1 MLKIKQRTI
10 SHNLKLQPFT
20 SADLPYIF
28 HLQPEGWPSILPS
41 FEFYTANDFC
51 TPIKYVDANKVVAIG
66 SSILHDGT
74 GWLAHIIV
82 DKDFRNQG
90 IGTLITQSLMEHLHK
105 YDVKTM
111 LLIATPLGEPVYH
124 KLGFEKET
132 VYMFLRDGKTV
143 SPSLNLFS
151 PFQEKHIDNILKLDE
166 LISGERRRKL
176 LEPHFANT
184 LVASDNDDITGFFM
198 PTLGEGFIV
207 ATTPDIGKQF
217 LMIKHSKTNTTSIP
231 IDNQSAIK
239 FLMENGFVEY
249 RKAVR
254 MWYGEKLSW
263 QPDKLFGRIGGN
275 LG

>member
-1 MLKIKQRTI
+1 M
-10 SHNLKLQPFT
+10 KLQPFT
-20 SADLPYIF
+20 SADVPHIF
-28 HLQPEGWPSILPS
+28 HLQPEGWPSIHPP
-41 FEFYTANDFC
+41 FEFYTSSNFC
-51 TPIKYVDANKVVAIG
+51 APIKCVDENKIIGIG
-66 SSILHDGT
+66 SSILHEDT

-82 DKDFRNQG
+82 DKDFRNRG
-90 IGTLITQSLMEHLHK
+90 IGTLITQSLMEHLHRCN
-105 YDVKTM
+105 VKTM

-143 SPSLNLFS
+143 SPSVNFFS
-151 PFQEKHIDNILKLDE
+151 PFQEKYIDNILKLDE
-166 LISGERRRKL
+166 FISGERRRKL

-184 LVASDNDDITGFFM
+184 LVASDDRDITGFFM

-207 ATTPDIGKQF
+207 AMSPEVGKQF
-217 LMIKHSKTNTTSIP
+217 LMLKHSKTNSTAIP
-231 IDNQSAIK
+231 IDNQPAIN